1 MVVPYNDYPTEETR
15 LIAHML
21 DFSLHQASSALLL
34 QHMAAVAPQLS
45 AAAAYAGVLSVL
57 LRGTYLGDTNALV
70 MRDLAEQVV
79 ACVEQAMYVTTP
91 N

>member
-1 MVVPYNDYPTEETR
+1 MIPYQDYPTPETQ

-21 DFSLHQASSALLL
+21 DYTLGQASRAMIAQNLI
-34 QHMAAVAPQLS
+34 ATATQLS

-57 LRGTYLGDTNALV
+57 CAGTQLGKYN
-70 MRDLAEQVV
+70 EQV
-79 ACVEQAMYVTTP
+79 MKSLTGDLVTCTLEVCQVVTS

>member
-21 DFSLHQASSALLL
+21 DFSLHQASSDLLL
-34 QHMAAVAPQLS
+34 QHMVAVASQLS

-57 LRGTYLGDTNALV
+57 LRGTSLGATNAVV
-70 MRDLAEQVV
+70 MRDLADQAVV
-79 ACVEQAMYVTTP
+79 CVEQVMYVTTP

>member
-1 MVVPYNDYPTEETR
+1 MVSYQDYPTPETQ

-21 DFSLHQASSALLL
+21 DFSLSQASRAMLD
-34 QHMAAVAPQLS
+34 QNMVAVSTQLS

-57 LRGTYLGDTNALV
+57 CAGTQLGKYNELV
-70 MRDLAEQVV
+70 MKSLTSDLVTCTLEVCQVV
-79 ACVEQAMYVTTP
+79 TP